1 MSIEVTVRDTET
13 GESET
18 AVIENDYILVVAG
31 SCYLDGLTD
40 YPTKGT
46 RVLTIKGRRPVTSGG
61 AV

>member
-18 AVIENDYILVVAG
+18 AVIDNDYILITAG
-31 SCYLDGLTD
+31 TCWLAGVQD

-46 RVLTIKGRRPVTSGG
+46 RVLTVKGRGG
-61 AV
+61 RS